1 MKIIKNIFLSVIIAL
16 TFAFC
21 SDYQNDSQEE
31 IGYDNYIESDENSAE
46 VVYDL
51 DTDIM
56 ISPRTQLASVT
67 TKGYGAD
74 TNYSQSNQIQQK
86 IIKNGN
92 LSFETTDLEKTTAQI
107 YELVKKY
114 KAQIQSDTEGKN
126 YKTSYY
132 KNILIRIDSDKF
144 ESLLEDISKDVSY
157 FDNKEISSQDVTEQY
172 IDIQSRIKT
181 KKELENRYLELLKK
195 ATKVSEMIDIE
206 KNLSKIREEIEAQQG
221 RLNYLQNQISQSTL
235 RIYFYKKTSDTGV
248 TNSYGSKI
256 INAFSSGFNSLS
268 SLFLAFLKSWHVI
281 LILVICYWLYKKRKK
296 NKQNK
301 KNEISS

>member
-1 MKIIKNIFLSVIIAL
+1 MKIIKNVFLSVIIAL

-21 SDYQNDSQEE
+21 SDYQNASQEE

-46 VVYDL
+46 VVSEYQMM
-51 DTDIM
+51 DTG
-56 ISPRTQLASVT
+56 RLASVT

-74 TNYSQSNQIQQK
+74 PTNYSQNNQIQQK

-92 LSFETTDLEKTTAQI
+92 LSFETSDLEKTTTQI

-114 KAQIQSDTEGKN
+114 NAQIQSDTEGKN

-144 ESLLEDISKDVSY
+144 ESLLEEISKNVSY
-157 FDNKEISSQDVTEQY
+157 FDTKEISSQDVTEQY

-235 RIYFYKKTSDTGV
+235 RIYFYKKTADTGI

-256 INAFSSGFNSLS
+256 INAFESGFNSLS
-268 SLFLAFLKSWHVI
+268 SLFIAFLKSWHVI
-281 LILVICYWLYKKRKK
+281 LFLAICYWLYKKRKK

-301 KNEISS
+301 KDEISS